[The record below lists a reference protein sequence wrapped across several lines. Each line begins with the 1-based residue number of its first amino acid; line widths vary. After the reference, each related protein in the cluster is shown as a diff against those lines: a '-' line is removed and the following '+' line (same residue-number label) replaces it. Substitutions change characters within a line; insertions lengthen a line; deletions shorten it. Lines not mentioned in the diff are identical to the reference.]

1 MPNYFPIGYQ
11 PAYYPQYQQQY
22 QNNQMQ
28 QPQQMQNQNQ
38 QQTPPIQQSGFVR
51 VQSEND
57 ARMYPVAPGNS
68 VTFIDDNAP
77 YCYVKTMDISQLD
90 RPKFEKYRLVK
101 EEDAP
106 VVAANAPKS
115 ADNTSEGKVINY
127 ATKSDLEVLW
137 GEIEAL
143 KEKLTEAP
151 KEATKKPTPK
161 AKKEVTED
169 E

>member
-1 MPNYFPIGYQ
+1 MPNYFPVGYQ
-11 PAYYPQYQQQY
+11 PACYQQYQQPQY
-22 QNNQMQ
+22 QNNQMMQ
-28 QPQQMQNQNQ
+28 QPQQVQAQNQLPQ
-38 QQTPPIQQSGFVR
+38 QPQIHQSGFVR

-101 EEDAP
+101 EDDAQP
-106 VVAANAPKS
+106 SQAPQS
-115 ADNTSEGKVINY
+115 NSDPSGGHGDGY
-127 ATKSDLEVLW
+127 ALKSDLRALQDELD
-137 GEIEAL
+137 AL
-143 KEKLTEAP
+143 KEKIEQQ
-151 KEATKKPTPK
+151 ATKKPTRT
-161 AKKEVTED
+161 KKEDDTD